1 MIRRVISAGLFVAA
15 GACSAHAQQPSAAQ
29 QQSAELVDA
38 QRAMQ
43 ECVAYA
49 EGPEAERTSAGSK
62 AAFERA
68 EKAFRAAIAAEPG
81 NADAHAGLGQT
92 LTRCG
97 IPHASMTT
105 IMNVVEESGRALE
118 EALRIDPQHWGAR
131 YMLAM
136 NYFHMPE
143 FLEQMPNAV
152 RQLEILMQQQGDRAD
167 RPEFALTW
175 LFLGD
180 AYGKLGRAE
189 DARMAYAAGARLF
202 PAHEA
207 LQQRS
212 KEAGAPQ
219 SDTLATGSALTSDLP
234 PVLALAPLR
243 VEGAQHQMEEARSGT
258 SLKRLDIYT
267 MPGGT
272 SEMLQTLQT
281 LPGATRA
288 GDGTDLYVRGG
299 DPEETPVF
307 VNGGRMAFP
316 GRWESLNGSSM
327 GVLDASVLS
336 RAYFSAGA
344 FSAKFGNALSGVVDV
359 ETRGRPVESS
369 WRVGANLVSAGAS
382 LYRPLTARSGMWGA
396 ANLTDVTLITRMSGT
411 EDTYPDVPRSYQALT
426 GGSFSVSPQLEL
438 KLVGVASGDVS
449 SRVVDTGGFT
459 GPFRSSGST
468 QHTALSARWLRSD
481 GRIGLTS
488 NASASRRSGGFE
500 FGILDRQRTD
510 DAYGTRVDLD
520 VIGSSVRV
528 RGGLELTRFGALT
541 SGRVP
546 LTRDLNPGSPSHV
559 LDNEAES
566 VWHAGGYIEA
576 EKQLID
582 GLVAVAGTRVD
593 RLPGAGA
600 VSLDPRIAL
609 AYTSGEWT
617 LRTGAGLFSQGS
629 WRRTYRLPDEGTPS
643 GAPTRA
649 RHLVAGAERSGEPA
663 IRVEAYAKLY
673 DDFARVSGGGPHTAS
688 ARSTGLDAIVR
699 WQRQDRLNGWIT
711 YSLLDADL
719 TLENGDVTPARFDV
733 THTLTGVARFAL
745 SDAWELGS
753 TVRYASGKP
762 YSPVT
767 GTIPS
772 TEAGWPDE
780 PVFGAVHGDRLP
792 HYFRIDGRIT
802 RYQRMGD
809 VTRVF
814 YLEMLDLNG
823 RRNIVGYQYD
833 ASFTTRLPV
842 ESFFARRTFVLGA
855 EVGF

>member
-1 MIRRVISAGLFVAA
+1 MRRVISAGLFVTA
-15 GACSAHAQQPSAAQ
+15 GAGGASAQ
-29 QQSAELVDA
+29 QQSTALMDA
-38 QRAMQ
+38 QRTMQ
-43 ECVAYA
+43 ECLAYA
-49 EGPEAERTSAGSK
+49 EGPEGERTSAESK

-68 EKAFRAAIAAEPG
+68 EQAFRVAISAEPG
-81 NADAHAGLGQT
+81 NADTHAGLGQT

-118 EALRIDPQHWGAR
+118 EALRIDPEHWAAR

-143 FLEQMPNAV
+143 FLNQMPNAA
-152 RQLEILMQQQGDRAD
+152 RQLEILVRQQAGRTDP
-167 RPEFALTW
+167 PEFALTW

-180 AYGKLGRAE
+180 AYRKLGRAE
-189 DARMAYAAGARLF
+189 DARVAYASGARLF
-202 PAHEA
+202 PSHEV

-212 KEAGAPQ
+212 REAGSPQ
-219 SDTLATGSALTSDLP
+219 VDTLTIGSGLSSDLP
-234 PVLALAPLR
+234 PVLALSPLR
-243 VEGAQHQMEEARSGT
+243 VEGAQHQMEDARSGT

-272 SEMLQTLQT
+272 GEMLQTLQT

-288 GDGTDLYVRGG
+288 GDGADLYVRGG

-327 GVLDASVLS
+327 GVLDATALS

-359 ETRGRPVESS
+359 ETRGRPAGSS
-369 WRVGANLVSAGAS
+369 WRLGANLVSAGGS
-382 LYRPLTARSGMWGA
+382 LNQPLTERSGMWGTV
-396 ANLTDVTLITRMSGT
+396 NLTDVTLITRMSGT
-411 EDTYPDVPRSYQALT
+411 EDTYPDAPRSYQALT
-426 GGSFSVSPQLEL
+426 GGSFSVSPELEL

-449 SRVVDTGGFT
+449 SRLIETGGFS

-468 QHTALSARWLRSD
+468 QHAALSARWLKGD
-481 GRIGLTS
+481 GRFGLTS
-488 NASASRRSGGFE
+488 NVSASRRSGGFD
-500 FGILDRQRTD
+500 FGLLERQRTD
-510 DAYGTRVDLD
+510 DAYGSRVDLD

-528 RGGLELTRFGALT
+528 RAGVELTRFGALT

-546 LTRDLNPGSPSHV
+546 MTRDLNPGSPSQV
-559 LDNEAES
+559 LDSEAES
-566 VWHAGGYIEA
+566 AWHAGGYVEA
-576 EKQLID
+576 EKQLAD
-582 GLVAVAGTRVD
+582 GLVGVVGTRLD
-593 RLPGAGA
+593 RLPGQTDA
-600 VSLDPRIAL
+600 SLDPRIAL
-609 AYTSGEWT
+609 AYTSGDWT
-617 LRTGAGLFSQGS
+617 LRTGAGMFSQGS
-629 WRRTYRLPDEGTPS
+629 WRRTYRIPDEGTPS

-673 DDFARVSGGGPHTAS
+673 DDFARVSGGGPHTIS
-688 ARSTGLDAIVR
+688 ARSAGLDAIVR

-711 YSLLDADL
+711 YSLLDAEL
-719 TLENGDVTPARFDV
+719 TLENGAITPARFDV

-753 TVRYASGKP
+753 TMRYASGKP

-767 GTIPS
+767 ATIPS
-772 TEAGWPDE
+772 TEEGWPDE

-809 VTRVF
+809 ITGVF

-833 ASFTTRLPV
+833 ASFTTRHPV